1 MLEPGLTLEFVNAG
15 KYICRELISHF
26 RDVKLHLQVA
36 EVAIQRAGI
45 AFDLLAEGW
54 DRIFDLEI
62 PNLEHFEVRFAL
74 FGIRFWA
81 SYRLCNLEIPNLEH
95 LEIRFWVP
103 YGLCTLEIPNLEHL
117 EIRFALLEIRFQNWS
132 TL

>member
-1 MLEPGLTLEFVNAG
+1 M
-15 KYICRELISHF
+15 
-26 RDVKLHLQVA
+26 KLHLQVA

-74 FGIRFWA
+74 LGIRFWA

-95 LEIRFWVP
+95 LEIRRPRLPQTKGSICGICAKTIKKHAKNAPKSQDRHQLRRAEGSF
-103 YGLCTLEIPNLEHL
+103 
-117 EIRFALLEIRFQNWS
+117 
-132 TL
+132 

>member
-1 MLEPGLTLEFVNAG
+1 M
-15 KYICRELISHF
+15 
-26 RDVKLHLQVA
+26 KLHLQVA
-36 EVAIQRAGI
+36 GVAIQRAGI

-117 EIRFALLEIRFQNWS
+117 EIRFALLEIRFQNWG
-132 TL
+132 TLWIVKFRDTEFGAP